1 MVVWSSRRAVAL
13 LALGFGLQV
22 GSGRAADSA
31 PAPTKSIRLSDTNPA
46 ARTSIRVSDSTNGV
60 VRSGITLPPPLF
72 SSKPD
77 GLRQRGSSLDGV
89 GAAPF
94 APSIMPM
101 PAMPTRRDRDNRDT
115 RSNWMTDPGANY
127 LITDDNANR
136 AMGVRRNELDSPDQG
151 FDRRSSVWNSVL
163 QQPDKTRINR
173 PETPGLDSRKANLN
187 PEPLDR
193 YHTLIPLGFDNPSQP
208 FPGRNR
214 ERVTISDGTGRS
226 PFANG
231 SLDNQPE
238 GRRDLVRDNLN
249 YSGPVPGAKPDARA
263 TSRAEQFR
271 RILDDNPVLPNGA
284 GESAAA
290 RSLPSSEVANPSRQG
305 SALDLVNAIPDPTRK
320 ELNPVIA
327 RPAPELR
334 PGTSLTFSES
344 LYTARPNAPTARRS
358 LVDPSPITG
367 FGPATL
373 GSAETAPITPYRRMM
388 TTPTTLDVPRRGF

>member
-1 MVVWSSRRAVAL
+1 MSVGSSRRAVAL
-13 LALGFGLQV
+13 LALGIGLQA
-22 GSGRAADSA
+22 GIGRAAEST
-31 PAPTKSIRLSDTNPA
+31 PAPTKPLRLSDTNQT

-60 VRSGITLPPPLF
+60 LRSGISLPAPLF

-94 APSIMPM
+94 APAIMPM
-101 PAMPTRRDRDNRDT
+101 PALPARRDRDGRDNR
-115 RSNWMTDPGANY
+115 SGWMTDPGANF

-151 FDRRSSVWNSVL
+151 FDRRASVWNSVL
-163 QQPDKTRINR
+163 QQPDKAKLNR
-173 PETPGLDSRKANLN
+173 PETPGLESRKVNLGA
-187 PEPLDR
+187 EPLDR

-226 PFANG
+226 PFASG
-231 SLDNQPE
+231 SPDHPSE
-238 GRRDLVRDNLN
+238 SRRDLVRDNLN
-249 YSGPVPGAKPDARA
+249 YNGPLPGAKPDARA

-284 GESAAA
+284 GDSSATRA
-290 RSLPSSEVANPSRQG
+290 LPSSDAASSIRQG

-344 LYTARPNAPTARRS
+344 LYTARPNASTARRS

-373 GSAETAPITPYRRMM
+373 GSVDSAPITPYRRMM